1 MLLYLLNFSLSE
13 INFGF
18 KGPIICILLFLF
30 IRYKISKK
38 LKAEI
43 LNGRVDNIPKGEY
56 YKNDRTKQW
65 ILALEHLDPT
75 LVEIYYD
82 FYKDYSLL
90 QKGDVETLKKFRLQ
104 DLSKF
109 NMLTAAIKKVQKKD
123 AKLNDYGGVVSPQVG
138 RMWDDLSETMDNNV
152 ARQYR
157 FLKSK
162 GYPTDHL
169 EPLLKEHGVS
179 TDDKTAGL
187 REHLAEFV
195 LEVETILTLK
205 K

>member
-13 INFGF
+13 INFSF

-90 QKGDVETLKKFRLQ
+90 QKGDLETLKKYRLQ
-104 DLSKF
+104 DVSKF
-109 NMLTAAIKKVQKKD
+109 NMLTAAIKKVQKKEP
-123 AKLNDYGGVVSPQVG
+123 KLNDYGGVVSPQVG
-138 RMWDDLSETMDNNV
+138 KMWDDLSDSIDKNITN
-152 ARQYR
+152 QYHM
-157 FLKSK
+157 LKSK
-162 GYPTDHL
+162 GIDTSHL
-169 EPLLKEHGVS
+169 EPLLKENGIS
-179 TDDKTAGL
+179 TDVKTAGL